1 MKTIRIGTRS
11 SELALWQATTVSNQ
25 LIALGFSTEIVK
37 ISSKGDIVLD
47 KPLYQLGVVGVFTKT
62 LDIALLNK
70 EIDIAVHSLKDVP
83 TQMPEGI
90 VQAAVLERGNIN
102 DIVVLHPEK
111 NKIEEEGTIA
121 TGSLRRRAQW
131 LNKYPKAKHV
141 DLRGNVNLRMQKLSE
156 SNWSGAIFAKAGLER
171 IHILPEK
178 HEVLDWMIPAPAQ
191 GAVMISCLDKNEEVL
206 GACKKVNHQ
215 ETMFCVDVEREFLQV
230 MEGGCTAPIGAN
242 ATIDAEGNMN
252 FVGGLFSLDGKK
264 KITISRKIELSEI
277 NGFGKMCAE
286 TVLKGG
292 GKTLM
297 ETIKLELKK

>member
-25 LIALGFSTEIVK
+25 LIELGFSTEIVK
-37 ISSKGDIVLD
+37 ISSKGDIELD
-47 KPLYQLGVVGVFTKT
+47 KPLYKLGVVGVFTKA

-70 EIDIAVHSLKDVP
+70 EVDIVVHSLKDVP
-83 TQMPEGI
+83 TQMPVGI
-90 VQAAVLERGNIN
+90 MQAAVLERGNVN
-102 DIVVLHPEK
+102 DVIVFHPNK
-111 NKIEEEGTIA
+111 SKIEENGTIA

-131 LNKYPKAKHV
+131 LNKYPNANHV

-156 SNWSGAIFAKAGLER
+156 SDWNGAIFAKVGLER
-171 IHILPEK
+171 VQILPEK

-191 GAVMISCLDKNEEVL
+191 GAIMISCLEENIELLKV
-206 GACKKVNHQ
+206 CKEVNH
-215 ETMFCVDVEREFLQV
+215 EKTSLCVKVEREFLQT

-242 ATIDAEGNMN
+242 ATIEENGEMN

-264 KITISRKIELSEI
+264 KITISRKIKLTEV

-286 TVLKGG
+286 TILEGG
-292 GKTLM
+292 GKALM
-297 ETIKLELKK
+297 EIIKLELKK